1 MQLIHTCL
9 LLLLLFPVLRCFL
22 FCSCSLPVRWKDD
35 DAADAIALGAVRA
48 PACDMG
54 GQYCS

>member
-1 MQLIHTCL
+1 MCL
-9 LLLLLFPVLRCFL
+9 TGHVVVVVVAAAAAAAAAL
-22 FCSCSLPVRWKDD
+22 SSLPVRWKDD

-48 PACDMG
+48 PACDIG

>member
-1 MQLIHTCL
+1 MCL
-9 LLLLLFPVLRCFL
+9 TGHVVVVVVAAAAAAAAAAAL
-22 FCSCSLPVRWKDD
+22 SSLPVRWKDD

-48 PACDMG
+48 PACDIG